1 MSDITRIEQTI
12 NFDIASAKDTVN
24 DNITVMEA
32 RESELI
38 DFSEHVRSV
47 ADNISYSKEGYTKIV
62 KLLVQLEEAMIEVDN
77 EAESAMSDADS
88 IDTAY

>member
-1 MSDITRIEQTI
+1 MSSRPIHGSINPIELKI
-12 NFDIASAKDTVN
+12 LGLEKK
-24 DNITVMEA
+24 
-32 RESELI
+32 ELI

-62 KLLVQLEEAMIEVDN
+62 KLLVQLEEVMIDVDN